1 MAAELEKSVHFKATL
16 IPGAGGIFDVKR
28 DGELIYTKSESG
40 RFPEAGEV
48 TAILQAEA

>member
-1 MAAELEKSVHFKATL
+1 MAAELEKSMHVKSTL
-16 IPGAGGIFDVKR
+16 IPGAGGIFEVKR
-28 DGELIYTKSESG
+28 DGEPIYTKAETG